1 MVVFRN
7 RSKGTEVAGR
17 VEIADSSWRRL
28 VGLLDRSS
36 LDQGEGLWIYP
47 CSAVH
52 TWGMRFPIDAVFLE
66 KEVPLEEPGVRGRR
80 CRVRRVY
87 HRLPP
92 WRMTR
97 LVWSAESVLEL
108 AAGTAELARIEVGD
122 ELEIRA

>member
-7 RSKGTEVAGR
+7 RSKGTEIAGR
-17 VEIADSSWRRL
+17 VEVADGSWTRL
-28 VGLLDRSS
+28 VGLLNHSR

-66 KEVPLEEPGVRGRR
+66 KMEPLEEPGAHGRL

-87 HRLPP
+87 RQLPP

-97 LVWSAESVLEL
+97 LVWGAESVLEL
-108 AAGTAELARIEVGD
+108 AAGTAEQTSIEVGD